1 MSYFIYFCQFCQII
15 ADCVMTGS
23 SINKPKPPHDCLL
36 NESIRSLPEEQK
48 NITSHQNFEPTK
60 TSTKFLSADSLTQS
74 WPLSISQPIKET
86 NPLPSIESKNRDD
99 TQFPRAILF
108 RKELSNFN
116 KSRNY
121 RTKNLMP
128 NKSKLQHGLE
138 DSNRVS
144 TCTIFFQVTP
154 P

>member
-1 MSYFIYFCQFCQII
+1 MSYFIYFCQFCQTV
-15 ADCVMTGS
+15 ADCVMTCS
-23 SINKPKPPHDCLL
+23 SINKPKPPHHRLL

-48 NITSHQNFEPTK
+48 TITSHQNFESTK
-60 TSTKFLSADSLTQS
+60 NSKKFLSADSLAQS
-74 WPLSISQPIKET
+74 WPLSISQPVKQT

-99 TQFPRAILF
+99 TQFPRTILF

-121 RTKNLMP
+121 RIKNLMQ
-128 NKSKLQHGLE
+128 NKGKLQHGLE

-144 TCTIFFQVTP
+144 TCTNFF
-154 P
+154 